1 MGECGRARS
10 RPQQEGA
17 NPMITLLTDL
27 WNFFDLRGFLLACI
41 IFIPLERLLALHK
54 EQHVFRKWWWNDLIY
69 VFANRILISAGLGT
83 LAVAVI
89 ALSGWLMP
97 RQVQAAVA
105 GQPYWLQV
113 VEAVILAD
121 LGFYTAHRMFHS
133 IPWLW
138 KFHSVHHSIEE
149 LDWLAA
155 ARVHP
160 IDQIV
165 TKGMSILPLFALGFA
180 AVPIGI
186 FAAIYFWH
194 SILVHANVRLNFG
207 PLRWLIAS
215 PEFHHWHHANQREAY
230 NTNYAGQLSI
240 LDKLFGTMYMPEG
253 QVPEKYGVDDPV
265 PNTYLLHLIYPF
277 KRRRPAASAEA
288 ATTTQSMVDA

>member
-1 MGECGRARS
+1 
-10 RPQQEGA
+10 
-17 NPMITLLTDL
+17 
-27 WNFFDLRGFLLACI
+27 
-41 IFIPLERLLALHK
+41 
-54 EQHVFRKWWWNDLIY
+54 
-69 VFANRILISAGLGT
+69 
-83 LAVAVI
+83 VI

-113 VEAVILAD
+113 VEAIILAD
-121 LGFYTAHRMFHS
+121 LGFYTAHRLFHS

-138 KFHSVHHSIEE
+138 KFHAVHHSIEE

-253 QVPEKYGVDDPV
+253 QVPEKYGVNDPV

-277 KRRRPAASAEA
+277 KRRRPAPAAEA
-288 ATTTQSMVDA
+288 PTGTQSMVDA

>member
-1 MGECGRARS
+1 ML
-10 RPQQEGA
+10 
-17 NPMITLLTDL
+17 IKLLTDL
-27 WNFFDLRGFLLACI
+27 WDFFGLRGFLLACI
-41 IFIPLERLLALHK
+41 IFIPLERLLALH
-54 EQHVFRKWWWNDLIY
+54 EGQRVFRKWWWNDLIY
-69 VFANRILISAGLGT
+69 VFANRVIITAGLGV
-83 LAVAVI
+83 LAYAVI
-89 ALSGWLMP
+89 ALAGWLMP
-97 RQVQAAVA
+97 AQVQEAVA

-121 LGFYTAHRMFHS
+121 LGFYTAHRLFHS

-138 KFHSVHHSIEE
+138 KFHAVHHSIEE

-165 TKGMSILPLFALGFA
+165 TKAMSILPLFALGFA
-180 AVPIGI
+180 TVPISI
-186 FAAIYFWH
+186 FSALYFWH

-215 PEFHHWHHANQREAY
+215 PEFHHWHHANQPEAY

-253 QVPEKYGVDDPV
+253 QIPAKYGVDDPV
-265 PNTYLLHLIYPF
+265 PNTYILHLLYPF
-277 KRRRPAASAEA
+277 KRQQPAPQVEA
-288 ATTTQSMVDA
+288 PAGAKRLVDA

>member
-1 MGECGRARS
+1 
-10 RPQQEGA
+10 
-17 NPMITLLTDL
+17 MITLLTDL

-138 KFHSVHHSIEE
+138 KFHAVHHSIEE

-165 TKGMSILPLFALGFA
+165 TKAMSILPLFALGFA

>member
-1 MGECGRARS
+1 MLK
-10 RPQQEGA
+10 
-17 NPMITLLTDL
+17 LLADL
-27 WNFFDLRGFLLACI
+27 WDFFGLRGFLLACI
-41 IFIPLERLLALHK
+41 IFIPLERLLSLH
-54 EQHVFRKWWWNDLIY
+54 EGQRIFRKWWWNDLIY
-69 VFANRILISAGLGT
+69 VFVNRLLITAGVGL
-83 LAVAVI
+83 LAYGVI
-89 ALSGWLMP
+89 VLTGWLMP
-97 RQVQAAVA
+97 ARVQEAVA
-105 GQPYWLQV
+105 AQPYWLQV
-113 VEAVILAD
+113 VEAIILAD
-121 LGFYTAHRMFHS
+121 LGFYSAHRMFHS

-138 KFHSVHHSIEE
+138 KFHAVHHSIEE

-165 TKGMSILPLFALGFA
+165 TKSMSVLPLYALGFA
-180 AVPIGI
+180 ATPIGI

-253 QVPEKYGVDDPV
+253 RIPDKYGVDDPV
-265 PNTYLLHLIYPF
+265 PNTYILHLIYPF
-277 KRRRPAASAEA
+277 KRRRQPAPVEVTAG
-288 ATTTQSMVDA
+288 TKNLLDA

>member
-1 MGECGRARS
+1 
-10 RPQQEGA
+10 
-17 NPMITLLTDL
+17 MITLLTDL

-69 VFANRILISAGLGT
+69 VFANRILISAGLGM

-89 ALSGWLMP
+89 ALSSWLMP
-97 RQVQAAVA
+97 RQLQAAVA

-138 KFHSVHHSIEE
+138 KFHAVHHSIEE

-165 TKGMSILPLFALGFA
+165 TKAMSILPLFALGFA

-253 QVPEKYGVDDPV
+253 QVPEKYGVDDLV

-277 KRRRPAASAEA
+277 KRRRPAASADA
-288 ATTTQSMVDA
+288 PTATQSMVDA